1 MFGRAAGK
9 TAVALFLLVAL
20 PCVGRAQQ
28 RTNVL
33 FIIADDY
40 NITTGAYGNRVI
52 RTPNLDRLAARGI
65 RFDRAY
71 CQYPLCSPSR
81 TSFLS
86 GRRPDTTRVFD
97 NRTLPRTYLKD
108 VVFLPQYFRQQGYF
122 TARIGKIFHATR
134 FLQNGQ
140 PFMDFDD
147 PASWDVSISELL
159 KLPERLRQSYTG
171 TGEPGGDDG
180 KLAFEK
186 LDLPDEDTGDG
197 VVAREASAIIDQQV
211 RAGKPFFVAAGFRRP
226 HLPWWAPRKYF
237 DYYPPEKMRP
247 PFAPANDLD
256 DIPPIALNRLEK
268 LSESEK
274 REFMAAYYASVT
286 FMDAQV
292 GKVLATLDRLKL
304 WERTVI
310 VFIGDHGYHLGEHNG
325 LWKKQ
330 TVFEECARAPL
341 VVVAPGIRGGVS
353 TRLVEFVDLYPTLT
367 ALAGLPQPEGLEGT
381 SFAPLLENPA
391 RPWKEAAFTQVV
403 HRGTVGRSVRTER
416 YRYTEWGGPETAELY
431 DHQADPH
438 EFTNLVKS
446 AKHTVVLA
454 EMRRRL
460 QEGWRK
466 AVPQELGKSSAA
478 RN

>member
-1 MFGRAAGK
+1 MLVRAA
-9 TAVALFLLVAL
+9 FLVLLAASPSIV
-20 PCVGRAQQ
+20 RAQQ

-40 NITTGAYGNRVI
+40 NITTGVYGNRVI
-52 RTPNLDRLAARGI
+52 RTPNLDRLAARGV

-86 GRRPDTTRVFD
+86 GRRPDTTGISD
-97 NRTLPRTYLKD
+97 NRTLPRTHLKD
-108 VVFLPQYFRQQGYF
+108 AVFLPQYFRSKGYF
-122 TARIGKIFHATR
+122 TARVGKIFHATR
-134 FLQNGQ
+134 FLKDGQ

-147 PASWDVSISELL
+147 PACWNVSISELL
-159 KLPERLRQSYTG
+159 KLPERLRQNYTG
-171 TGEPGGDDG
+171 TGDEPTGDDG
-180 KLAFEK
+180 KLTFEK

-197 VVAREASAIIDQQV
+197 VVAREGSAIIDQQA

-237 DYYPPEKMRP
+237 DMYPPAKMRP

-256 DIPPIALNRLEK
+256 DIPPIALTRIEK
-268 LSESEK
+268 LPDNEK
-274 REFMAAYYASVT
+274 REFLAAYYASVT

-292 GKVLATLDRLKL
+292 GKLLATLDRHKL
-304 WERTVI
+304 WDRTVI

-341 VVVAPGIRGGVS
+341 LVVAPGMRAGVS
-353 TRLVEFVDLYPTLT
+353 TRLVEFVDIYPTLT
-367 ALAGLPQPEGLEGT
+367 ALAGLPQPAGLEGT
-381 SFAPLLENPA
+381 SFAPLLQDPA
-391 RPWKEAAFTQVV
+391 RPWKSAAFTQVV
-403 HRGTVGRSVRTER
+403 HRGTTGRSVRTER
-416 YRYTEWGGPETAELY
+416 YRYTEWGGSDTAELY
-431 DHQADPH
+431 DHDADPH

-446 AKHTVVLA
+446 AGHAAVL
-454 EMRRRL
+454 EDMRRRL

-466 AVPQELGKSSAA
+466 AVPQEVGKSSSAA
-478 RN
+478 N